1 MIATAP
7 ARREVAMAAASP
19 YFAAFSARFA
29 LTLQYRAAA
38 LAGFA
43 TQCWWG
49 AIKVMVLAAFF
60 VGARGHQPMSLA
72 NAITYTWLGQA
83 FLIFLPWNADPEV
96 ADMVRSGAVAYDRL
110 RPLDTYGWWYARA
123 VAYTTA
129 RVVPRAALM
138 FALAA
143 GALPLF
149 GLGRWGLHPPAS
161 LAAASLFV
169 LSMSAVALLAASI
182 TLLLNIITVAT
193 MTDRGASL
201 LVAPFTN
208 LLSGGIV
215 PLAFFPAWIRPTLR
229 LQPFAGLFDTPFRIY
244 FADLGGWGALGGI
257 GLQLGWTLI
266 IVLFGHWA
274 LGRALSRLQV
284 QGG

>member
-1 MIATAP
+1 MVAAT
-7 ARREVAMAAASP
+7 P
-19 YFAAFSARFA
+19 YFAAFSARFQ
-29 LTLQYRAAA
+29 LVLQYPAAA

-60 VGARGHQPMSLA
+60 AGATHAQPMSLD

-96 ADMVRSGAVAYDRL
+96 AEMVRTGAVAYDRL

-123 VAYTTA
+123 VAWTTA
-129 RVVPRAALM
+129 RVAPRAALM
-138 FALAA
+138 FATA
-143 GALPLF
+143 GVLLPLL
-149 GLGRWGLHPPAS
+149 GLGGWGLHLPANG
-161 LAAASLFV
+161 AAAALFA
-169 LSMSAVALLAASI
+169 LSMLGVSLLSASI
-182 TLLLNIITVAT
+182 VLLLNIVTVAT
-193 MTDRGASL
+193 MTDRGANL
-201 LVAPFTN
+201 LIAPFSN

-215 PLAFFPAWIRPTLR
+215 PLAFFPAWIRPGLR

-244 FADLGGWGALGGI
+244 FADLRDWDALAGI
-257 GLQLGWTLI
+257 GLQLGWTL
-266 IVLFGHWA
+266 VLVLVGRWA
-274 LGRALSRLQV
+274 LGRALGRLQV

>member
-1 MIATAP
+1 
-7 ARREVAMAAASP
+7 VAAASP

-49 AIKVMVLAAFF
+49 AIKIMVLAAFF
-60 VGARGHQPMSLA
+60 LGAHGHQPMSLG

-123 VAYTTA
+123 IAYTTA

-138 FALAA
+138 FVVAA
-143 GALPLF
+143 GLMPLI
-149 GLGRWGLHPPAS
+149 GLGRWGLQPPAS
-161 LAAASLFV
+161 LAAAGLFAIA
-169 LSMSAVALLAASI
+169 MGAVALLAASI
-182 TLLLNIITVAT
+182 TLLLNIITVAS
-193 MTDRGASL
+193 MTDRGANL
-201 LVAPFTN
+201 LVAPFSN

-215 PLAFFPAWIRPTLR
+215 PLAFFPAWIRPGLR

-244 FADLGGWGALGGI
+244 FADLTGVGALGGI
-257 GLQLGWTLI
+257 GLQLSWTVL

-274 LGRALSRLQV
+274 LGRALSRLQL

>member
-1 MIATAP
+1 
-7 ARREVAMAAASP
+7 MAAASP

-29 LTLQYRAAA
+29 LTLQYRTAA

-49 AIKVMVLAAFF
+49 AIKIMVLAAFF
-60 VGARGHQPMSLA
+60 VGAGSHQPMSLA

-123 VAYTTA
+123 IAYTTA

-138 FALAA
+138 FILAA
-143 GALPLF
+143 VVTPLI

-161 LAAASLFV
+161 WEAAALFA
-169 LSMSAVALLAASI
+169 LSMVAVALLSASI
-182 TLLLNIITVAT
+182 VLLLNIITVAS

-215 PLAFFPAWIRPTLR
+215 PLAFFPAWIRPGLR

-244 FADLGGWGALGGI
+244 FADLSGWGAFGGI
-257 GLQLGWTLI
+257 GLQLGWTLLI
-266 IVLFGHWA
+266 ALFGRWA
-274 LGRALSRLQV
+274 LGRAMARLQV